1 MLAEY
6 VADLPAHDEIL
17 RGLAIV
23 QAGYPADVYLPGEE
37 ARYVLARFGFHRAET
52 QFRAFL
58 DYLLSVEVSGARG
71 AIDTELD
78 GPE

>member
-6 VADLPAHDEIL
+6 VEDLPAHDEIL